1 LLERVRAKRRAFH
14 DEERPI
20 IFICHSLGGIVLKKA
35 LIVAHQKAE
44 RYSSISRDTFGVMF
58 MGTPH
63 RGSDVAFWGKV
74 FGTMADVLTVGSI
87 RTQLLQ
93 DLLPK
98 SSCLGEICLQ
108 FVERSQS
115 LRIFTIYERLKIKG
129 VPGLVLANRSNFG
142 RTTDMSR
149 WLIRT
154 RRSFCSPMKHQYQL
168 KQITGPCADSPTRR
182 VRSFS

>member
-1 LLERVRAKRRAFH
+1 VAFSGTASRIDDYARSLLERIRAKRRAFH
-14 DEERPI
+14 DAERPI

-35 LIVAHQKAE
+35 LIIAHERAD

-74 FGTMADVLTVGSI
+74 FGTMADVFTAGSI

-93 DLLPK
+93 DLQPK
-98 SSCLGEICLQ
+98 SSCVGEICLQ
-108 FVERSQS
+108 FVERSQY

-129 VPGLVLANRSNFG
+129 IPGLVFASLSICC
-142 RTTDMSR
+142 TYD
-149 WLIRT
+149 
-154 RRSFCSPMKHQYQL
+154 
-168 KQITGPCADSPTRR
+168 
-182 VRSFS
+182 